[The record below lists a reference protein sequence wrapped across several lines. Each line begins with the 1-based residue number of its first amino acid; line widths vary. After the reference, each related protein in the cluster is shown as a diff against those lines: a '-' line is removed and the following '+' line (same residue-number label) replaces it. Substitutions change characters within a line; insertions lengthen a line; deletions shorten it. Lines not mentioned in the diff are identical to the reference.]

1 MFTLSKFIPNE
12 GVPSFTNEVCFHPD
26 GKTFGASYEQ
36 KDEVRIFDAGDLS
49 LIRVFRNPAA
59 ALNQPHGLLLTQKHV
74 IVANKGASPCD
85 FRIFRLDDDSSA
97 PSSAYTTPF
106 PHLAEGHSMALSGRR
121 LVVTYC
127 EGRGKKGAIVSYDYD
142 DDNGRIIGPTDIQER
157 WFRRFGDAKG
167 VAFDATG
174 NAIYV
179 TFQSDAVSWRRDLF
193 ERAKNAV
200 SFGRRGRTTRNGIA
214 MFSIDQRGRFGR
226 RPLWRKVFSKFC
238 RLENIHVHGGLA
250 VVSNADDGCVQLHD
264 LRTDRAFRR
273 PLQVLRDRLVFPHG
287 AKLSPDGSLLL
298 VSDNGLEVED
308 HHVHWS
314 TFVSPRSDGLLLF
327 ERQPSVAPGRP

>member
-1 MFTLSKFIPNE
+1 MVTATGTDRARDDRSTQKQLIRARPRSLAGFGAMFTLSKFIPNE

-157 WFRRFGDAKG
+157 WFRRFG
-167 VAFDATG
+167 
-174 NAIYV
+174 
-179 TFQSDAVSWRRDLF
+179 
-193 ERAKNAV
+193 
-200 SFGRRGRTTRNGIA
+200 
-214 MFSIDQRGRFGR
+214 R
-226 RPLWRKVFSKFC
+226 RPYGQCC
-238 RLENIHVHGGLA
+238 RQTGKL
-250 VVSNADDGCVQLHD
+250 GC
-264 LRTDRAFRR
+264 RA
-273 PLQVLRDRLVFPHG
+273 
-287 AKLSPDGSLLL
+287 
-298 VSDNGLEVED
+298 
-308 HHVHWS
+308 
-314 TFVSPRSDGLLLF
+314 
-327 ERQPSVAPGRP
+327 